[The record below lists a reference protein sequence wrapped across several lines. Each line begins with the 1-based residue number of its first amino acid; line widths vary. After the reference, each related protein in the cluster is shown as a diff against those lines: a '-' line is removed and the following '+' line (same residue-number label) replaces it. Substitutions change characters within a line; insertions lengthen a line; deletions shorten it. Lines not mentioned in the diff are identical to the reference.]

1 MVAAKIFG
9 MSIYLCGPESLVP
22 AVTDT
27 HIQKA
32 DFDEILPEVDA
43 VMMLRIQLER
53 HENLDLDPKSY
64 HHQFGM
70 NHRRQ
75 LSMKKHAII
84 LHPGP
89 FNRGVEIS
97 DDMVE
102 HSQSRIFKQM
112 SNGVAARM
120 AILEWTMSGRIQ

>member
-9 MSIYLCGPESLVP
+9 MNIYLCGPESLLPV
-22 AVTDT
+22 VTDT

-64 HHQFGM
+64 HHQFG
-70 NHRRQ
+70 
-75 LSMKKHAII
+75 
-84 LHPGP
+84 
-89 FNRGVEIS
+89 
-97 DDMVE
+97 
-102 HSQSRIFKQM
+102 SRSRF
-112 SNGVAARM
+112 SWR
-120 AILEWTMSGRIQ
+120 SS